1 MISAPMPMWPQWHPF
16 GEPFHRDGPGCRL
29 RRRGGRS
36 RRRPS
41 RGLWSRSPALGA
53 SSDSRSR
60 STSTQQD
67 TAPDG
72 LAQVHQHR
80 RAPPR
85 SGEQIPAPSI
95 PAVRLCRAGG
105 PRSRADGRTA
115 GHERPRRAAVR
126 VRDIPGRPQVPS
138 PVLGGHRGAESRGG
152 LAPARGA
159 PPQGAAAAPAG
170 SPPGPGDNEGPVDA
184 RANRMRG

>member
-126 VRDIPGRPQVPS
+126 VRESPGRPQVPS
-138 PVLGGHRGAESRGG
+138 PVRER
-152 LAPARGA
+152 
-159 PPQGAAAAPAG
+159 PQGGREPGRLGAGEGRSAARRSG
-170 SPPGPGDNEGPVDA
+170 GPGRFPT
-184 RANRMRG
+184 RPRRQ

>member
-1 MISAPMPMWPQWHPF
+1 MSAPETRRKVSKTAVPRAMVSKPSAGRLF
-16 GEPFHRDGPGCRL
+16 GQPLEIDLDATGHGA
-29 RRRGGRS
+29 GRS
-36 RRRPS
+36 RT
-41 RGLWSRSPALGA
+41 GAPASAGA
-53 SSDSRSR
+53 
-60 STSTQQD
+60 
-67 TAPDG
+67 A
-72 LAQVHQHR
+72 
-80 RAPPR
+80 R